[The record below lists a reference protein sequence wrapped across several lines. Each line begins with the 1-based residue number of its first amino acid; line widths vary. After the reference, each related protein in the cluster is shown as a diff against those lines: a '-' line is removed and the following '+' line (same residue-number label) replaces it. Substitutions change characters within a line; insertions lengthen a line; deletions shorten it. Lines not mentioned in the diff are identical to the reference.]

1 MKYTLPTLT
10 LLLAILVLPFNT
22 LTAEKPEPLTDRQTE
37 LIKKNV
43 LTNLDHPSLEV
54 RAGTMQLLIELKQAH
69 PDYDVSYAVFPMMDV
84 LKNDEKPEFRIL
96 AALTLYH
103 LDSEVGRFAVERR
116 AQFDSDD
123 RVVRHCA
130 SLARNWE
137 KKEIS
142 TDLITEVKQAL

>member
-1 MKYTLPTLT
+1 MRYSLPTLL
-10 LLLAILVLPFNT
+10 LLLAILALPFNT
-22 LTAEKPEPLTDRQTE
+22 LTAEGPEALSDRQME
-37 LIKKNV
+37 LIKTNV
-43 LTNLDHPSLEV
+43 LSNLDHPSMEV

-123 RVVRHCA
+123 RVVRHCSA
-130 SLARNWE
+130 LARNWE
-137 KKEIS
+137 KKNIS
-142 TDLITEVKQAL
+142 TDLIAEVERAL